1 MAARAVLTYL
11 ATMLVR
17 VAAHTI
23 TRQAQVGAVQ
33 VFDLDTRTPGRRN
46 VLGLVTFLAGY
57 PGMFS
62 FEHKTRLIVIERFAA
77 RVPVNHI
84 KIQSI
89 VIGVAAR
96 ALLARGIRS
105 DEGGMQASLVD
116 HAVADFRMAFQ
127 TFELRG
133 ASCQIVAL
141 RAVCRP
147 TQGLMC

>member
-17 VAAHTI
+17 VAGHAI
-23 TRQAQVGAVQ
+23 TRQAQVGAVA
-33 VFDLDTRTPGRRN
+33 VFYLDDCTPGRRN
-46 VLGLVTFLAGY
+46 LLGLVTFLAGY

-62 FEHKTRLIVIERFAA
+62 FEHKARFIVIERFAA

-89 VIGVAAR
+89 MIGVAAC

-105 DEGGMQASLVD
+105 DEGGM
-116 HAVADFRMAFQ
+116 
-127 TFELRG
+127 
-133 ASCQIVAL
+133 
-141 RAVCRP
+141 
-147 TQGLMC
+147 